1 MSINC
6 FHKQKTNLNN
16 LLASASVSVSA
27 SVSNRI
33 TNEEKKSLD
42 KSARILKK
50 LYQQS
55 GFDFDV
61 NKFKKI
67 IINLY
72 HSTPS
77 RSPRSSTRRIGGAGE
92 LTTTRKATHASIKND
107 FFAIL
112 GLFISI
118 FLLFLAFY
126 KVKSLS
132 CLNGVSVLSE
142 DIKRSISEL
151 SSSDLSFLSFLKQ
164 LFQDVANKES
174 ARILSFIKESLM
186 DVSKNIISKSTEVCM
201 TDTVSFDTG
210 YNNVNNVLNILSNGV
225 TTWVN
230 SNTKSSE
237 CILRTSNL
245 LTQQFI
251 NNKLLDMQLLT
262 TKLTTE
268 VEFIKYCINISLT
281 MGSVSLFY
289 LTNRIWTRNSNKFIQ
304 SERVEQLT
312 GGGRKRSFRKSR
324 SKR

>member
-16 LLASASVSVSA
+16 LLASNSVSD

-33 TNEEKKSLD
+33 TNKEKKSLD

-72 HSTPS
+72 HPS
-77 RSPRSSTRRIGGAGE
+77 LTRSSTRRIGGAGE

-126 KVKSLS
+126 KIKSLS
-132 CLNGVSVLSE
+132 CLSGVSVLSE
-142 DIKRSISEL
+142 DVKRSISEL

-251 NNKLLDMQLLT
+251 NNKLVDMQLLT
-262 TKLTTE
+262 AKLTTE